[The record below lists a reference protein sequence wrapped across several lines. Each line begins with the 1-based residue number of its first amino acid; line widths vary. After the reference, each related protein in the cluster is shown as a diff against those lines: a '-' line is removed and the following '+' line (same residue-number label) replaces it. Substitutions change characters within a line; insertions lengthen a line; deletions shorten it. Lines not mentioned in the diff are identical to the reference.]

1 MKLNQSWL
9 ESSFN
14 FNKIPHHT
22 TWDNGTQKELG
33 MHKIHMYPAKFPSF
47 LIAKSLKYAALKKIE
62 IKTIGDIFCGCGTT
76 ALEATRNNKNF
87 WGCDINPVA
96 TLIAKVKSEKFD
108 EIQLLEYYDL
118 LEKQYKTLKVET
130 PIEYLTNSRIKYWFH
145 LGQINKLYKLLNI
158 IKSNV
163 PEGKYQDFFLVAFS
177 NILKGSSRWL
187 TKSIKPQID
196 KTKKINNILEL
207 YKKQFNL
214 MLKAVIELKTE
225 IRPTVE
231 TNIVTENFL
240 NYQIEKPYIDMLIT
254 SPPYVTSYEYAD
266 LHQLSTLW
274 LGYTND
280 FRTLRQGTIGSIY
293 HKTIE
298 QIDIDKLNTVGK
310 KIYDEVKK
318 AKSTKAKSVAKYF
331 LDMETTADKTFSLV
345 NPGGLAVF
353 VIGNTKYNGVY
364 IDNAKYLTK
373 CLIDKGFTDIDIY
386 KRRISS
392 KTLSPYRNKNGK
404 FSNDKRKRKV
414 YSYEFVIISK
424 KLKKSTNV

>member
-1 MKLNQSWL
+1 MKIRQSWL
-9 ESSFN
+9 ESSYN

-22 TWDNGTQKELG
+22 SWDNGTQKELG

-47 LIAKSLKYAALKKIE
+47 LISKSLKYAEQKKIE

-76 ALEATRNNKNF
+76 ALEAGRNSKDF

-108 EIQLLEYYDL
+108 DKKLLKYYTL
-118 LEKQYKTLKVET
+118 IAKQYKSLNVKT
-130 PIEYLTNSRIKYWFH
+130 PKKYLTNDRIKYWFH
-145 LGQINKLYKLLNI
+145 LSQINKLYKLLRI

-177 NILKGSSRWL
+177 NILKGSSKWL
-187 TKSIKPQID
+187 TKSIKPQVD
-196 KTKKINNILEL
+196 KTKKRNNIAES
-207 YKKQFNL
+207 YEKQFNV
-214 MLKAVIELKTE
+214 MLKAVLELKTE
-225 IRPTVE
+225 TRSSVK
-231 TNIVTENFL
+231 TNIITENFL
-240 NYQIEKPYIDMLIT
+240 NYSIDKPCVDMLIT

-274 LGYTND
+274 LGYTDD
-280 FRTLRQGTIGSIY
+280 FRTLREGTIGSVY

-298 QIDIDKLNTVGK
+298 QLEIDKLNAVGK
-310 KIYDEVKK
+310 NIYDEVKK

-331 LDMETTADKTFSLV
+331 LDMANTVDKTYSLV
-345 NPGGLAVF
+345 NPGGLTVF
-353 VIGNTKYNGVY
+353 VIGNTKYKGVY

-373 CLIDKGFTDIDIY
+373 CMIDKGFTDIDIY

-392 KTLSPYRNKNGK
+392 KILSPYRNKNGK

-424 KLKKSTNV
+424 K